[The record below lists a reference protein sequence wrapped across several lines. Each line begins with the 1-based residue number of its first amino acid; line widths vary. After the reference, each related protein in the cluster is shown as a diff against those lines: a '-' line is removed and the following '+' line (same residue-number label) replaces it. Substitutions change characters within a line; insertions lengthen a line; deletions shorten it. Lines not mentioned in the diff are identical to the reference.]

1 MIGQEPRRYP
11 SAKYHDSMTCPQC
24 GNAMP
29 EGTRCPTCGATLA
42 SPPKT
47 TGGGALRWLMIIAA
61 LFVVFIVIAR
71 QRTPIPG
78 TAASVAPVRG
88 WYADAPGYE
97 AAVNAQAASKQPI
110 LLYFH
115 TSWCGWCK
123 QLELDVFDSAQFK
136 SRYAQILKV
145 KVNAEDGS
153 PNRSLTSDFN
163 VSGYPTVF
171 LIRSDGRRE
180 HLSGYSPPDVYFARI
195 DEALR

>member
-1 MIGQEPRRYP
+1 MVAP
-11 SAKYHDSMTCPQC
+11 KYHDSMSCPQC
-24 GNAMP
+24 GNPMP
-29 EGTRCPTCGATLA
+29 EGTMCPTCGATLA

-71 QRTPIPG
+71 QRTPIAG
-78 TAASVAPVRG
+78 TAASVAPVGG

-97 AAVNAQAASKQPI
+97 AAVSAQAASKQPI

-136 SRYAQILKV
+136 SRYAQMLKV
-145 KVNAEDGS
+145 KINAEEGS
-153 PNRSLTSDFN
+153 RNRSLTSDFS

-171 LIRSDGRRE
+171 LIRGDGRRE